1 MLLFYTENSCLDLLM
16 YLPVSFLYFFLC
28 IIISIWEWFPSVWN
42 ISLRSLFDL
51 LMSNIIDFC
60 LSESLFYPFSGKI
73 FFQSYN
79 SKLTKMLVHLKGI
92 LPLFDFFTAEIIIHN
107 LIIFSLKIICLLCFW
122 GPAVSPWIKFAH
134 SHSFWFTDS

>member
-1 MLLFYTENSCLDLLM
+1 MLLFYTESSCLDLLM
-16 YLPVSFLYFFLC
+16 YLPVSFLYFFC

-60 LSESLFYPFSGKI
+60 LSESLFYPFSWKI
-73 FFQSYN
+73 FLQSYN
-79 SKLTKMLVHLKGI
+79 SKLTKMLVHLIGI
-92 LPLFDFFTAEIIIHN
+92 LSLFGFFTAEIIIHN
-107 LIIFSLKIICLLCFW
+107 LIIFSLKIICRLWFW

-134 SHSFWFTDS
+134 SHSF